1 MRNKKNSNSVHA
13 DEGVLEKQISQVNI
27 QTTEESPQKSNSLAF
42 MNKMNAMLARNVS
55 NELGAQSRKLVNE
68 RLNVYSN
75 IEKKQLEKLRN
86 NIDDKMEAKELQQE
100 VFLSQEQ
107 VRKPAE
113 KIVKSKLAKTRTKAE
128 AIEQYMV
135 KMQQQQE
142 KDSMLAKETDKQR
155 ATRIKREKIERAKAD
170 REANKEKRSKMKKV
184 TMYGVLGLDSIIPKD
199 DMDITH

>member
-1 MRNKKNSNSVHA
+1 M
-13 DEGVLEKQISQVNI
+13 
-27 QTTEESPQKSNSLAF
+27 
-42 MNKMNAMLARNVS
+42 
-55 NELGAQSRKLVNE
+55 
-68 RLNVYSN
+68 
-75 IEKKQLEKLRN
+75 
-86 NIDDKMEAKELQQE
+86 
-100 VFLSQEQ
+100 SQEQ